1 MCHGQYEWDYCVYCA
16 RADGSMQSFEEK
28 LKDLTSFIVR
38 ARCLDGSAA
47 EKTAEDMMRELPAR
61 KGHHTE

>member
-1 MCHGQYEWDYCVYCA
+1 
-16 RADGSMQSFEEK
+16 MQSFEEK